1 MKIRWRDPSNVFRTK
16 WNVNNVPTLVRYE
29 RVDGK
34 VKETGRLTENEILDG
49 QQLQA
54 LINKTA

>member
-1 MKIRWRDPSNVFRTK
+1 MKSRWRDPNNVFRTK

-54 LINKTA
+54 LINKTS